1 MSLFRGKAEE
11 AAAAPAGK
19 RRVTRRSL
27 LAGAAGLIGLSAG
40 GNRRLCRQRSN
51 RRAWWS
57 RRYALKPRGWPA
69 GRKLSIT
76 VIADLH
82 AGGPD
87 MPLPHMRS
95 GSSIPPTR

>member
-1 MSLFRGKAEE
+1 MSLAFVGEKAGGGR
-11 AAAAPAGK
+11 APAA
-19 RRVTRRSL
+19 RRAVTRRGL
-27 LAGAAGLIGLSAG
+27 LAGAAGTGRPFGG
-40 GNRRLCRQRSN
+40 GNRRLCGSD
-51 RRAWWS
+51 RAAALVVTP
-57 RRYALKPRGWPA
+57 YTLKPRGWPA

-87 MPLPHMRS
+87 MPLPNVR